1 VNARGFFVE
10 LGIFVIVALIFTAFF
25 LMSVNAETRQ
35 IVADN
40 IDFSNPFVV
49 GIVILLLAG
58 VVGGYFVNKRESES
72 GG

>member
-1 VNARGFFVE
+1 MNARGFFVE